1 MNIKKNLQA
10 AALMLAVTFGTSVL
24 VGSYMQYESIT
35 SSPVTNMGTNIY
47 ANLTASHAPDNVEP
61 GTVAD
66 IVINAQESAEV
77 GELVRFDVSES
88 TADSF
93 KWVLVPNSIDFEV
106 YDEGQ
111 RAVFSARHPGEY
123 MFIVGCAYQGTIDI
137 VTHIVTIEGG
147 DPGPPNPPDPP
158 HPPNPNIPDVRKPD
172 SSVLFEW
179 VAYWCSQAQRSKY
192 ETLYVAGSFEG
203 VAAQISAGVLTDT
216 ESIIEA
222 TVNANRQAL
231 GDSITDWLPVL
242 REIQTELKSRAE
254 AGILVTPEQHAV
266 AWREIAKGMRSYAAL
281 FDAVTPSNAVK

>member
-10 AALMLAVTFGTSVL
+10 AALVLAVTFGTSVL
-24 VGSYMQYESIT
+24 VGSYMQHDPIPP
-35 SSPVTNMGTNIY
+35 SSVTNMGTSIY
-47 ANLTASHAPDNVEP
+47 ASLTTFHAPDDVEP
-61 GTVAD
+61 GTIAD

-77 GELVRFDVSES
+77 GELVRFDVSKS

-93 KWVLVPNSIDFEV
+93 KWVLVPDSIDFEI

-147 DPGPPNPPDPP
+147 DPDPPIPPNPDI
-158 HPPNPNIPDVRKPD
+158 PNIPKPGD
-172 SSVLFEW
+172 GAGLGEW
-179 VAYWCSQAQRSKY
+179 LAYWCSQTQCSKY
-192 ETLYVAGSFEG
+192 ETLQVAGSFEG

-216 ESIIEA
+216 KSIIEA
-222 TVNANRQAL
+222 TANANRQAL
-231 GDSITDWLPVL
+231 GDSLTDWLPVL

-254 AGILVTPEQHAV
+254 AGILITPEQHA
-266 AWREIAKGMRSYAAL
+266 ATWREIARGMRDYAAL
-281 FDAVTPSNAVK
+281 FNAVTLSDATK